1 LPPPLSFAG
10 FSLEDCDFARG
21 ALPPVEAVPLPLP
34 VGFAVVVDV
43 VFVELA
49 GLVVFE
55 RFVPA
60 TRVPLFV
67 FGGCDGFV
75 GWVFLMFAFTFGD
88 PCSALDAP
96 FLT

>member
-1 LPPPLSFAG
+1 MPPPLSFAG
-10 FSLEDCDFARG
+10 FSLEDSDSARG
-21 ALPPVEAVPLPLP
+21 ALSPVEAVPLPLP

-43 VFVELA
+43 VCVEFA

-67 FGGCDGFV
+67 FAGFGGCNGFV
-75 GWVFLMFAFTFGD
+75 G
-88 PCSALDAP
+88 
-96 FLT
+96 

>member
-1 LPPPLSFAG
+1 VFGL
-10 FSLEDCDFARG
+10 
-21 ALPPVEAVPLPLP
+21 
-34 VGFAVVVDV
+34 AVVVDV
-43 VFVELA
+43 VFVEFA

-67 FGGCDGFV
+67 FAGFGGCVGFV

-88 PCSALDAP
+88 PGSELDAAP
-96 FLT
+96 FVT